1 MRSYLNTPN
10 LKRDDNHDNPDDFL
24 RVISASLF
32 LPCCPLL
39 LREKPSKCLRNTV
52 TDVSE
57 ILMFELDMV
66 ALARSEKLGTMR
78 EEHSGLEKRAMGTGL
93 LSECANMF
101 FSIAVYVK

>member
-32 LPCCPLL
+32 LPCLRCPLL

-57 ILMFELDMV
+57 ILILELDMV
-66 ALARSEKLGTMR
+66 VLARLGKLGTMKEDTLR
-78 EEHSGLEKRAMGTGL
+78 IWKACDGNWVIVRM
-93 LSECANMF
+93 C
-101 FSIAVYVK
+101 

>member
-1 MRSYLNTPN
+1 ML
-10 LKRDDNHDNPDDFL
+10 
-24 RVISASLF
+24 
-32 LPCCPLL
+32 
-39 LREKPSKCLRNTV
+39 
-52 TDVSE
+52 
-57 ILMFELDMV
+57 ELDMV